1 MNPKGLR
8 KQNFVEDGQSIMGS
22 QRMITA
28 AQLKKN
34 LNPNRYDQTLTVDSE
49 AKEFKMNRGF
59 AKEIKGLVENDRLS
73 QFTDHH

>member
-1 MNPKGLR
+1 
-8 KQNFVEDGQSIMGS
+8 
-22 QRMITA
+22 MITA